1 MCGIFGYYG
10 IPQIEEKFDQELDLL
25 THRGPD
31 NKSSFNSYLNDKLLF
46 FGHTRLSIFD
56 TSSLAHQPFV
66 IEDKNKVII
75 FNGSIFNYLELR
87 NELKKNGINF
97 NTNSDTE
104 VLIHGISLFGID
116 YINKCNGMWAFAYY
130 DKLEKSIYVSRD
142 RFGIKPLYYY
152 NDKNYFLFSSEIK
165 PLINFL
171 KNKVTLNYSYD
182 HSNLFEYFSS
192 DKTFFKEINR
202 LEAGSN
208 IIIKND
214 NLFFDKWWRT
224 EENLVS
230 VSSNYND
237 RVDHLRGL
245 FLEST
250 KLRLRSDVEI
260 ACPVSGGLDSSC
272 VASSIKYIQGSN
284 CNIDLFSSYA
294 KNSSTN
300 EIHYAEILA
309 KDLKLPLTK
318 IDSSAPPSLSQIE
331 REIFMTEEPSITL
344 ATPMLELYKRIKSL
358 GYSVI
363 LEGHGS
369 DELFCGYDI
378 EKSYIARRPESLKS
392 IYDIFLTIEGF
403 NNQSSSY
410 KFIKSILPFI
420 KSNLFYLKN
429 QNTKN
434 KELKNKIDKLSKS
447 SNIVGLNLEL
457 YEYFHYTI
465 LPSLLHNYD
474 KYTML
479 NSLESR
485 SPFLDHNFVTYVFSL
500 NPEDKI
506 RSGFTKKILR
516 DSMKGIVPEQIL
528 NRKDKIGWNAPN
540 DIWFN
545 KKLKNDL
552 ITKYGNPSTSF
563 LNKIKD
569 LYFYKDTFSKN
580 QRVFLDYYK
589 KIHKN
594 VMS

>member
-1 MCGIFGYYG
+1 
-10 IPQIEEKFDQELDLL
+10 
-25 THRGPD
+25 
-31 NKSSFNSYLNDKLLF
+31 
-46 FGHTRLSIFD
+46 
-56 TSSLAHQPFV
+56 
-66 IEDKNKVII
+66 
-75 FNGSIFNYLELR
+75 
-87 NELKKNGINF
+87 
-97 NTNSDTE
+97 
-104 VLIHGISLFGID
+104 
-116 YINKCNGMWAFAYY
+116 
-130 DKLEKSIYVSRD
+130 
-142 RFGIKPLYYY
+142 
-152 NDKNYFLFSSEIK
+152 
-165 PLINFL
+165 
-171 KNKVTLNYSYD
+171 
-182 HSNLFEYFSS
+182 
-192 DKTFFKEINR
+192 
-202 LEAGSN
+202 
-208 IIIKND
+208 
-214 NLFFDKWWRT
+214 
-224 EENLVS
+224 
-230 VSSNYND
+230 
-237 RVDHLRGL
+237 
-245 FLEST
+245 
-250 KLRLRSDVEI
+250 
-260 ACPVSGGLDSSC
+260 
-272 VASSIKYIQGSN
+272 
-284 CNIDLFSSYA
+284 
-294 KNSSTN
+294 
-300 EIHYAEILA
+300 
-309 KDLKLPLTK
+309 
-318 IDSSAPPSLSQIE
+318 
-331 REIFMTEEPSITL
+331 
-344 ATPMLELYKRIKSL
+344 
-358 GYSVI
+358 
-363 LEGHGS
+363 
-369 DELFCGYDI
+369 
-378 EKSYIARRPESLKS
+378 
-392 IYDIFLTIEGF
+392 
-403 NNQSSSY
+403 
-410 KFIKSILPFI
+410 LPFI